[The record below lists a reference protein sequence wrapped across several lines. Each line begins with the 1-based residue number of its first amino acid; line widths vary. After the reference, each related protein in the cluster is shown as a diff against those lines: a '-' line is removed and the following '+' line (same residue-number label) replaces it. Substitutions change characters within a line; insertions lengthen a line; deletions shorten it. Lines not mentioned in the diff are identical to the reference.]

1 MRYRHKKAFLGIVR
15 RPKLTHLI
23 HAALI
28 THLLL
33 VGTLLA
39 LIFGASTYY
48 LRSKEIADG
57 VLATVRH
64 EAEILSARIEQLVA
78 EQRLPLDEAA
88 RSVLGETPPTLLL
101 DPNGRFVSVE
111 ICESD
116 GTATLLWSD
125 PYRSA
130 PARDRCTPQGR
141 EPKRSTGN
149 FSHEILRH
157 EGQLYVLARTSISA
171 EPGRADGEAHTTF
184 LLSHGAREGLERAA
198 IDRALLAAAIVFL
211 TTLAMYPAM
220 LLLARRTGKLTE
232 KLLHSNLEMMQVLG
246 SAVAKRDA
254 DTDEHNYRVSL
265 YSIRL
270 AEAVNLGQHEM
281 RRLLKGAF
289 LHDIGKIGIPD
300 RILRKPGPL
309 SNDEIK
315 VMRDHVPLGLDIIF
329 RSGWLGDAAE
339 VVGCHHERVDGTGYP
354 GGMLGEEIPLTARIF
369 AIADVFDALCSRRPY
384 KEALSAEVA
393 IGIMRRESG
402 RHFDQRLFST
412 FESLAIDLHARYADR
427 QACELRGE
435 LNAILSRVFS
445 DRISRLIR
453 S

>member
-1 MRYRHKKAFLGIVR
+1 MRYRLKKAFLGIVK

-39 LIFGASTYY
+39 LVVGASTYY

-64 EAEILSARIEQLVA
+64 EAEILSARIERLVT
-78 EQRLPLDEAA
+78 EQRLPLNEAA
-88 RSVLGETPPTLLL
+88 ISVLGETPPTSPL
-101 DPNGRFVSVE
+101 DPNGRFLSVE
-111 ICESD
+111 ICEPD

-125 PYRSA
+125 PYRTV
-130 PARDRCTPQGR
+130 PARDRCMPRGK
-141 EPKRSTGN
+141 EPKRSTGT
-149 FSHEILRH
+149 FGHEMLRH
-157 EGQLYVLARTSISA
+157 DGQLYVLARTPISA
-171 EPGRADGEAHTTF
+171 EPGRTEGEARTTF
-184 LLSHGAREGLERAA
+184 LVSNGAREGLERAA
-198 IDRALLAAAIVFL
+198 LDRASLAAAIVFL

-220 LLLARRTGKLTE
+220 VLLARRTGKLTE

-265 YSIRL
+265 YSVRL
-270 AEAVNLGQHEM
+270 AEAVDLGQTEM

-309 SNDEIK
+309 SEDEMA

-354 GGMLGEEIPLTARIF
+354 SGIFGEEIPLTARIF

-402 RHFDQRLFST
+402 RHFDQRLFRS
-412 FESLAIDLHARYADR
+412 FERIAIDLHARYSDC
-427 QACELRGE
+427 QTGELRGE

-445 DRISRLIR
+445 DRISRLVR
-453 S
+453 Q